1 MAMTEAQRK
10 ANQKWDKMNNT
21 TLALKTRKD
30 KAEAFKAACKENGT
44 SPNAVFNEAMNAFV
58 EAHGGWFYWMNET
71 KSEET
76 EE

>member
-10 ANQKWDKMNNT
+10 ANQKWDK
-21 TLALKTRKD
+21 
-30 KAEAFKAACKENGT
+30 
-44 SPNAVFNEAMNAFV
+44 FNEAMNTFV
-58 EAHGGWFYWMNET
+58 EAHGGWYYWMNET